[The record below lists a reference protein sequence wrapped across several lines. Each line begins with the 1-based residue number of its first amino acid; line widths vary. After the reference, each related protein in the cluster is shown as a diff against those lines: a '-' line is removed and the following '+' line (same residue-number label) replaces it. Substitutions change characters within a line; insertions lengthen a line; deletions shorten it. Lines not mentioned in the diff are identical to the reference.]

1 MTTFFHLCLFF
12 LAAAVI
18 WLLSGMLI
26 NATDRVAKRYQRPG
40 FAVAFFVLG
49 FLTSIGEMSVAF
61 NSTVQRVPQV
71 SAGNLVGGAIVIFFL
86 IIPLLAII
94 GNGFET
100 TKALRPRNLA
110 FLLLIVLLP
119 SFFCIDGDL
128 SRSEGI
134 VMLLLYV
141 TLIFLLQKKHPS
153 EEVARDAVV
162 QVGAELTSHRRA
174 TAFDISKIAF
184 GAVVIFISGK
194 VLVDEAVYFAELL
207 QVPLSFIGLL
217 LLAIG
222 TNIPE
227 LVIAVRGVLGRHK
240 DIAFG
245 DYLGS
250 AAANTLLIG
259 LLAIVNGSFILERSE
274 FIPAFLLMGVGFT
287 LFFIFARTKAF
298 LSRWEGWVLFLL
310 YIVFMV
316 FQSVNVVHLVPR
328 VHGSATVQ
336 AEGFVAPAP

>member
-1 MTTFFHLCLFF
+1 MTIFFHLFQFF

-26 NATDRVAKRYQRPG
+26 NAIDRVAKRYQRPG

-61 NSTVQRVPQV
+61 NSTVQGVPQV
-71 SAGNLVGGAIVIFFL
+71 SAGNLVGGSIVMFFL

-94 GNGFET
+94 GNGFDT
-100 TKALRPRNLA
+100 SRALRPRNLV
-110 FLLLIVLLP
+110 FLLFFVLVP
-119 SFFCIDGDL
+119 TFFCIDGSLD
-128 SRSEGI
+128 RSEGVVI
-134 VMLLLYV
+134 LLLYI
-141 TLIFLLQKKHPS
+141 TLIFLLQKKRPS
-153 EEVARDAVV
+153 EVVTRDVVAR
-162 QVGAELTSHRRA
+162 VGAELTSHRRA
-174 TAFDISKIAF
+174 TAWDISKIAF
-184 GAVVIFISGK
+184 GAVIIFISGK

-227 LVIAVRGVLGRHK
+227 IVIAVRGVLGNHK

-250 AAANTLLIG
+250 AAANALLIG
-259 LLAIVNGSFILERSE
+259 LLAVVNDSFALERSE
-274 FIPAFLLMGVGFT
+274 FIFAFLLMVVGFT
-287 LFFIFARTKAF
+287 LFFIFAHTKAF
-298 LSRWEGWVLFLL
+298 LSRWEGLVLFLL
-310 YIVFMV
+310 YIAFVV
-316 FQSVNVVHLVPR
+316 FQSVNVLHIVPR
-328 VHGSATVQ
+328 VHGGAPLAA
-336 AEGFVAPAP
+336 AEAVAGR